1 MWRFIE
7 WSTDIRILR
16 EYLIEVSIAIAIK
29 ILMTK
34 YRKVI
39 VNGS

>member
-1 MWRFIE
+1 MWLI
-7 WSTDIRILR
+7 DIGISQ
-16 EYLIEVSIAIAIK
+16 EFLIEVSIAIAKK
-29 ILMTK
+29 IRMIK